1 MVEDINI
8 KSAEESDFQRNYRSG
23 TLEEGTM
30 FLSEEKASSGITELA
45 DLLSKSSQME
55 DKLEEIFDKFS
66 NLRGF
71 RGLEQVAYKEDNL
84 FYNLAFDGNDYDN
97 DSSADLNAK
106 AKEYDE
112 LQNSALSAAKRGYI
126 DYIIKADEAR
136 KYIIGAFEML
146 YSKRED
152 RPFKKHG
159 TV

>member
-1 MVEDINI
+1 MNS
-8 KSAEESDFQRNYRSG
+8 KSLGCDVTFA
-23 TLEEGTM
+23 LEGAKIGTM
-30 FLSEEKASSGITELA
+30 
-45 DLLSKSSQME
+45 DSKIAAQ
-55 DKLEEIFDKFS
+55 II
-66 NLRGF
+66 
-71 RGLEQVAYKEDNL
+71 
-84 FYNLAFDGNDYDN
+84 YDN